1 MTAIA
6 PYLSTFLREHLPRER
21 RASPHTCE
29 TYAYAFQLLLC
40 FAAERLDTHPSSLEL
55 EQLDASLV
63 LAFLEHLERERGN
76 SPKTRNARLAAI
88 HAFFRFLEYRLP
100 SALDQARRVHA
111 IPAKKT
117 DERLIDY
124 LTHEEIQA
132 LLDAPDPTTRSGIRD
147 RAMLHLAFAAGLRV
161 SELVGLRLDDID
173 QLPHPA
179 VHVHGKGRRERRLP
193 LWKET
198 MAALR
203 AWLAVRGERQ
213 CHALFLNAAGESLTR
228 SGFEYILAKHVRS
241 AAQKQPSLARKRV
254 SPHVLRHTCA
264 MHTLQA
270 TRDVRKVALWL
281 GHASLQSTEMYL
293 RADPSEKL
301 EALAAGTPPALR
313 RGRFHV
319 TDKLLALLHATKK
332 EARYA
337 ER

>member
-6 PYLSTFLREHLPRER
+6 PYMSAFLREHLPLER
-21 RASPHTCE
+21 RASPYTCE

-40 FAAERLDTHPSSLEL
+40 FAAHRLNTHPSSLEL
-55 EQLDASLV
+55 EQIDAPLV
-63 LAFLEHLERERGN
+63 LAFLEHLECERGN
-76 SPKTRNARLAAI
+76 SSKTRNARLAAI

-100 SALDQARRVHA
+100 AALDQARRIHA

-124 LTHEEIQA
+124 LTHEEVQA
-132 LLDAPDPTTRSGIRD
+132 LLDAPDPAYRAGIRD

-161 SELVGLRLDDID
+161 SELLGLRLDDID
-173 QLPHPA
+173 LLPQPA
-179 VHVHGKGRRERRLP
+179 IHVHGKGRRERLLP

-198 MAALR
+198 MTALR
-203 AWLAVRGERQ
+203 AWLAVRGDAPCRE
-213 CHALFLNAAGESLTR
+213 LFLNAAGEAMTR
-228 SGFEYILAKHVRS
+228 SGFEYILAKHVKS
-241 AAQKQPSLARKRV
+241 AAQKQPSLTKKRV

-301 EALAAGTPPALR
+301 EALAAGTPPTLR
-313 RGRFHV
+313 RGRFRAP
-319 TDKLLALLHATKK
+319 DKLLALLHATKK
-332 EARYA
+332 GARYA
-337 ER
+337 EQ